1 MRDRGVAASF
11 AEVFLAID
19 YHNLVDAMDKSGTT
33 TGRMKPGQIIFGD
46 AKVECT
52 IRNVSSSGALLEPLS
67 RANIPDQF
75 VLLDVSDCRSYACNV
90 VLRKAGFIGIV
101 FA

>member
-1 MRDRGVAASF
+1 M
-11 AEVFLAID
+11 
-19 YHNLVDAMDKSGTT
+19 HKSGIA
-33 TGRMKPGQIIFGD
+33 TGRMKPGRIIFAD

-52 IRNVSSSGALLEPLS
+52 IRNISSFGASLELLL

-75 VLLDVSDCRSYACNV
+75 ILLDGSDQKSYACNV
-90 VLRKAGFIGIV
+90 VSRQSGYIGVV